1 MRMQKIFSQ
10 NAQFWKKECKNN
22 CAEIV
27 NLSRRKV
34 TLEEDLIL
42 AVNDILEVR
51 RWRNFLCPTF
61 KDLQK
66 HKSVKQGSEEKFLL
80 WSPPDASPKMEAIC
94 EDWCPCQSQFLLE
107 TKNAQQMCCP
117 KWSPQKGDDGIL
129 TFWEKYLHSVWKSLK
144 ISHVYFH
151 DKNTMNLK
159 KKMSQFGNI
168 KGFLKKA
175 EGYFFMSF
183 KSRENLSYICQ
194 KSCKCK

>member
-1 MRMQKIFSQ
+1 MHNFE
-10 NAQFWKKECKNN
+10 KKELKNN

-80 WSPPDASPKMEAIC
+80 RSPLMHLQKWRQFVRIDVPVNLNFCWKQKMLNRCVVQNGAPKKEMMES
-94 EDWCPCQSQFLLE
+94 WPFV
-107 TKNAQQMCCP
+107 K
-117 KWSPQKGDDGIL
+117 K
-129 TFWEKYLHSVWKSLK
+129 FYSVWKSLK
-144 ISHVYFH
+144 NFHVNFH

-159 KKMSQFGNI
+159 KKNVPVW
-168 KGFLKKA
+168 
-175 EGYFFMSF
+175 
-183 KSRENLSYICQ
+183 
-194 KSCKCK
+194 

>member
-1 MRMQKIFSQ
+1 
-10 NAQFWKKECKNN
+10 
-22 CAEIV
+22 
-27 NLSRRKV
+27 
-34 TLEEDLIL
+34 
-42 AVNDILEVR
+42 
-51 RWRNFLCPTF
+51 
-61 KDLQK
+61 
-66 HKSVKQGSEEKFLL
+66 
-80 WSPPDASPKMEAIC
+80 
-94 EDWCPCQSQFLLE
+94 
-107 TKNAQQMCCP
+107 MCCP

-129 TFWEKYLHSVWKSLK
+129 TFWEKYLHSVKKSLK

-183 KSRENLSYICQ
+183 KSHENLSYICQ

>member
-94 EDWCPCQSQFLLE
+94 EDWCPCQSQFLLK

-129 TFWEKYLHSVWKSLK
+129 TFCKKILQCLK
-144 ISHVYFH
+144 I
-151 DKNTMNLK
+151 TK
-159 KKMSQFGNI
+159 KFSCQLSRQKHYEF
-168 KGFLKKA
+168 KEKKCP
-175 EGYFFMSF
+175 S
-183 KSRENLSYICQ
+183 LVT
-194 KSCKCK
+194 